1 MNDVDRRSPAWVVAL
16 VFAVHITLWSVV
28 FLSLIYILPRY
39 HKICYETV
47 KFWSLTPIPF
57 HSLTIRGATRL
68 SHLNL
73 IASLT

>member
-39 HKICYETV
+39 HKI
-47 KFWSLTPIPF
+47 FLDFGMRLPLTTEKVIEVSTWF
-57 HSLTIRGATRL
+57 KIGRAHV
-68 SHLNL
+68 
-73 IASLT
+73 